1 MARGEE
7 NPGAMSIATPGV
19 TDVLASVLVYGDYIA
34 VAPVLAMHL
43 GALV

>member
-7 NPGAMSIATPGV
+7 NPGAMSIATGV